1 MWGHNDCHST
11 GTGQDQHVDSV
22 GYTLTLPC
30 PYIPWHTRPCRGKIS
45 RRDAIR
51 ALGVCGSDLGR
62 TFLTSGLDLLIQFL
76 QVLYTLSTQICLNE
90 RERGEEGGGEMEAE
104 GKGERTR
111 RKNC

>member
-1 MWGHNDCHST
+1 MLA
-11 GTGQDQHVDSV
+11 
-22 GYTLTLPC
+22 TLSLSPAR
-30 PYIPWHTRPCRGKIS
+30 IPPGIPDHAGERSAGEMPSEHLR
-45 RRDAIR
+45 
-51 ALGVCGSDLGR
+51 LCGSDLGR

-90 RERGEEGGGEMEAE
+90 RERGEGGGGEMEAE